1 MAEFI
6 RKHQKLLILLFL
18 ITVFI
23 ILPLV
28 FLRLPSGHDYKYHM
42 GRIYQISQNITH
54 GKWFAPLYYG
64 QINGYGYASP
74 LFYGDVLLHL
84 PAVLVVLGITVE
96 QALRSYIVLCLSSTA
111 LVSYFCA
118 KKITNSSTS
127 ALISSVLYTFS
138 SYLCVDY
145 ITRVA
150 LGEVQAFIFI
160 PVAFLGLY
168 SIVCDDKKQWFW
180 LPIGL
185 FGVVISHTLSGAML
199 AFFFLIFAL
208 FFTKKIFS
216 DKQCLKLLG
225 VSVVLFFALSAFYIF
240 PMLEQISGEPLRLTD
255 GTTDTIWGTLAQRSM
270 SINQIISD
278 FNLQS
283 ANDPWIPNGIGL
295 AIPIALITVVYFI
308 FKDKKTAPA
317 LSVCAFLT
325 FVAII
330 GASNLMP
337 WDFLQPI
344 LGKIQFPWRLLAF
357 ATFFGS
363 LTAGFAIKYVTKQT
377 VYILGT
383 CLICLSLFSYTITAL
398 PKINTMIKYE
408 KNNVVLKEDFHD
420 GLGGV
425 EYLPSGTN
433 WNTMIKDG
441 AVISTNDKSISD
453 LTVVRD
459 FDVTVASFTGKASEN
474 AYLKLPLVM
483 YKGYKAYDQNGT
495 PVALTCNKGYVI
507 AHIGGLENGIITV
520 KYTATP
526 IQTASRIITLI
537 ALLIVLLFVTLR
549 KDPILCR
556 THSRLTKD
564 TE

>member
-1 MAEFI
+1 MALFI
-6 RKHQKLLILLFL
+6 KKHQNLLILLFL

-23 ILPLV
+23 IVPLV

-84 PAVLVVLGITVE
+84 PAVLVVLGLTVE

-118 KKITNSSTS
+118 KAITKSSTS

-138 SYLCVDY
+138 SYLCIDY

-160 PVAFLGLY
+160 PVAFFGLY
-168 SIVCDDKKQWFW
+168 SIICDDKSKWFL

-225 VSVVLFFALSAFYIF
+225 ISVVLFFALSAFYIF

-270 SINQIISD
+270 SIIQVISD
-278 FNLQS
+278 FNLKS

-295 AIPIALITVVYFI
+295 AIPIALALVVYFI
-308 FKDKKTAPA
+308 FKDKKNRTRTQRLRIFDLCCNYRRIKPYA
-317 LSVCAFLT
+317 LGFLT
-325 FVAII
+325 ADFGQNSVPL
-330 GASNLMP
+330 ASFGVCHVFRFNYSRLC
-337 WDFLQPI
+337 D
-344 LGKIQFPWRLLAF
+344 KIRIKANGLY
-357 ATFFGS
+357 FGCVS
-363 LTAGFAIKYVTKQT
+363 
-377 VYILGT
+377 
-383 CLICLSLFSYTITAL
+383 
-398 PKINTMIKYE
+398 
-408 KNNVVLKEDFHD
+408 
-420 GLGGV
+420 
-425 EYLPSGTN
+425 YLPF
-433 WNTMIKDG
+433 
-441 AVISTNDKSISD
+441 AFQ
-453 LTVVRD
+453 L
-459 FDVTVASFTGKASEN
+459 
-474 AYLKLPLVM
+474 
-483 YKGYKAYDQNGT
+483 YD
-495 PVALTCNKGYVI
+495 Y
-507 AHIGGLENGIITV
+507 
-520 KYTATP
+520 
-526 IQTASRIITLI
+526 RI
-537 ALLIVLLFVTLR
+537 
-549 KDPILCR
+549 P
-556 THSRLTKD
+556 
-564 TE
+564 